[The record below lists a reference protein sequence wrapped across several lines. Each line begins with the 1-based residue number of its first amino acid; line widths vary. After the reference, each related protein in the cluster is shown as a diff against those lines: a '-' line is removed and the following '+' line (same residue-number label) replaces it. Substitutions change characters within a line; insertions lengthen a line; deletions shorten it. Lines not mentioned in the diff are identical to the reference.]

1 MNFKKLLSLFMAVL
15 MTFSMLVPLTLSAS
29 AATGGVQDKLNEVMK
44 EFPPVT
50 KQGDPKT
57 VYFTVSGKPS
67 TSYSS
72 DDCFYPDV
80 ARAHGYNWS
89 NMWSAYSC
97 CGFVHF
103 VFRYI
108 FGSEFT
114 WTNDV
119 NATTFTLDKTKDTQG
134 RIADLDKFFKSCKVG
149 DAIFFKRPS
158 THYAIFVSYD
168 PQSQRV
174 LTYDCS
180 WDYECAVKTLNRS
193 LSGMKDYESI
203 TRYHAKNYDKID
215 SQYAGTPT
223 WTYNIISE
231 SEKTIEIAGY
241 SGDVKTLTIPSQV
254 DGYKVI
260 GIADSAFENTSL
272 ESVKLPETLEYIG
285 RNAFYSTPL
294 YRNSLTENAVYISNC
309 LIFINSDQEEYIVDR
324 DTVLIADGA
333 FDSSGIKIVALSDLI
348 KNISDS
354 VFNSSIEEIKGYKG
368 TAAEAYANEHGLKF
382 VALDSSADSPYSL
395 KLGDINGDGKLSIA
409 DAKFV
414 LQSIAGSKKLDKEQT
429 KAADLNKDGK
439 ISIVDAKYIL
449 QVVAGTRT
457 L

>member
-1 MNFKKLLSLFMAVL
+1 MNVKKVISAFMAAL
-15 MTFSMLVPLTLSAS
+15 MIAFMLVPFSVS
-29 AATGGVQDKLNEVMK
+29 PYAATGGVQAKLNEVMK

-108 FGSEFT
+108 FGVEFT
-114 WTNDV
+114 WTSDV
-119 NATTFTLDKTKDTQG
+119 SATTLTVDKNKNEQG

-158 THYAIFVSYD
+158 THYTIFVSYD
-168 PQSQRV
+168 PQTQRV

-193 LSGMKDYESI
+193 LSGMKDYDSL

-215 SQYAGTPT
+215 SQYAAAPT
-223 WTYNIISE
+223 FKYNVVSQKD
-231 SEKTIEIAGY
+231 KTIEITGY
-241 SGDVKTLTIPSQV
+241 SANVKSLSIPAKI
-254 DGYKVI
+254 DGYTVV
-260 GIADSAFENTSL
+260 GIAESAFKNTAL
-272 ESVKLPETLEYIG
+272 EKVSFPNTLKHIG
-285 RNAFYSTPL
+285 KNAFTGTPI
-294 YRNSLTENAVYISNC
+294 YNNSLSDNAVYINNC
-309 LIFINSDQEEYIVDR
+309 LVFVNSGAKEYVVNR

-333 FDSSGIKIVALSDLI
+333 FETSSVKTVVISALSV
-348 KNISDS
+348 NISDTA
-354 VFNSSIEEIKGYKG
+354 FNSSLEAVKGYKG
-368 TAAEAYANEHGLKF
+368 SAAETYAYKNGLKF
-382 VALDSSADSPYSL
+382 ISLDGSDNNPYALA
-395 KLGDINGDGKLSIA
+395 LGDINGDSKHSIV
-409 DAKFV
+409 DAKLV
-414 LQSIAGSKKLDKEQT
+414 LKAIAGTQKLDKEQT
-429 KAADLNKDGK
+429 VAADLNKDGK
-439 ISIVDAKYIL
+439 VTLVDAKWIL
-449 QVVAGTRT
+449 QSVAGLRT
-457 L
+457 I